1 LFKQHLHSL
10 MICFVQEP
18 TRNSYLRANIY
29 MKRILLLPL
38 LFCCA
43 QFTMAQPRFI
53 KKIFFEKDSSKR
65 SSLLP
70 LPLVAYSQETGLEL
84 GFAALYSFY
93 SDTTNHNTKVSNLYF
108 PVSYTFKNQSRIS
121 LKTDYWLPNNTY
133 HLTGDIGYSNYP
145 FNFYGIGNNTSSKDQ
160 DLLVQKRFHIIA
172 GAEKAVFTH
181 VFLGLNLDYEQDS
194 FKDDQPGGIFSSTAI
209 SGKQGGGS
217 LFYGPSLIYDSRN
230 TNTYT
235 LKGWYVNLNGGLVSK
250 LGRSDYNGGYF
261 NFDFRQ
267 FNPLTKKLV
276 LAFNGSY
283 EFTTG
288 SNTPFYLLQTLGNDQ
303 LMRGYYGGRFRDRNI
318 IALQS
323 ELRYR
328 LSDRVAMV
336 GFGGTGTVYN
346 TSFNFNQLKPNYGGG
361 LRYFFDVE
369 KGISI
374 RADYG
379 VGGKPAGEK
388 RQSGFYLS
396 LGEAF

>member
-1 LFKQHLHSL
+1 
-10 MICFVQEP
+10 MRI
-18 TRNSYLRANIY
+18 RNCRKSYLRANIY
-29 MKRILLLPL
+29 MKRILLLSL
-38 LFCCA
+38 FFCCA
-43 QFTMAQPRFI
+43 QFASAQPRFI

-70 LPLVAYSQETGLEL
+70 LPLVAYAQETGLEL

-93 SDTTNHNTKVSNLYF
+93 SDTSNHQTKVSNLYF

-133 HLTGDIGYSNYP
+133 HLTGDIGYSNFPY
-145 FNFYGIGNNTSSKDQ
+145 NFYGVGNNTKAADK
-160 DLLVQKRFHIIA
+160 DLLTQKRFHLIA

-181 VFLGLNLDYEQDS
+181 VFLGLNVDFENYS
-194 FKDDQPGGIFSSTAI
+194 FRDNQPGGIFSNQIFRDS
-209 SGKQGGGS
+209 QGGGT
-217 LFYGPSLIYDSRN
+217 LLYGPSLIFDNRN

-235 LKGWYVNLNGGLVSK
+235 LSGWYINLNGGIVNNLYK
-250 LGRSDYNGGYF
+250 TNYNGGYL

-267 FNPLTKKLV
+267 FTSLSKRFV

-283 EFTTG
+283 EFTLG
-288 SNTPFYLLQTLGNDQ
+288 NRTPFYLLQTFGNDQ
-303 LMRGYYGGRFRDRNI
+303 LMRGYYGGRFRDRDI

-328 LSDRVAMV
+328 MSDRFALV

-346 TSFNFNQLKPNYGGG
+346 KSFDLNQLKQNYGGG
-361 LRYFFDVE
+361 VRYFFDVE

-379 VGGKPAGEK
+379 VGEKPPGEK

>member
-1 LFKQHLHSL
+1 
-10 MICFVQEP
+10 
-18 TRNSYLRANIY
+18 
-29 MKRILLLPL
+29 MKRILFLLPI
-38 LFCCA
+38 FWCA
-43 QFTMAQPRFI
+43 YSASAQSHFI
-53 KKIFFEKDSSKR
+53 KKLFFEKDSSKT

-70 LPLVAYSQETGLEL
+70 LPLVAYSQETGLEF

-93 SDTTNHNTKVSNLYF
+93 ADTSHKNTKVSNLYF

-121 LKTDYWLPNNTY
+121 LKTDYWLPGNTY
-133 HLTGDIGYSNYP
+133 HLTADIGYSNFP
-145 FNFYGIGNNTSSKDQ
+145 FNFYGIGNNTRSTSKT
-160 DLLVQKRFHIIA
+160 LLTQKRFHAII

-181 VFLGLNLDYEQDS
+181 VFLGLNADYEDYS
-194 FKDDQPGGIFSSTAI
+194 FKDQLINTNL
-209 SGKQGGGS
+209 SGKQGGGN
-217 LFYGPSLIYDSRN
+217 LLYGPGLSFDNRN

-235 LKGWYVNLNGGLVSK
+235 LKGFYANLNGGLVSSINQ
-250 LGRSDYNGGYF
+250 SDYNGAYF

-267 FNPLTKKLV
+267 FNSISKKLV

-283 EFTTG
+283 QFTTG

-303 LMRGYYGGRFRDRNI
+303 LMRGYYGGRFRDKYI

-328 LSDRVAMV
+328 LSDRIAAV

-346 TSFNFNQLKPNYGGG
+346 SVFTFNQLKPNYGGG

-379 VGGKPAGEK
+379 VGEKPAGEK

>member
-1 LFKQHLHSL
+1 
-10 MICFVQEP
+10 
-18 TRNSYLRANIY
+18 
-29 MKRILLLPL
+29 MKRILFLLPIFL
-38 LFCCA
+38 CI
-43 QFTMAQPRFI
+43 QFAAAQPRFI
-53 KKIFFEKDSSKR
+53 RKMFLEKDSSKR

-70 LPLVAYSQETGLEL
+70 LPLIAFAQETGLEV
-84 GFAALYSFY
+84 GVAALYSFY
-93 SDTTNHNTKVSNLYF
+93 ADTANHNTKVSNLYF
-108 PVSYTFKNQSRIS
+108 PVSYTVKNQSRIS
-121 LKTDYWLPNNTY
+121 LKTDYWLPKNTY
-133 HLTGDIGYSNYP
+133 HLTADIGYSNFP
-145 FNFYGIGNNTSSKDQ
+145 FNFYGIGNNTSSINK
-160 DLLVQKRFHIIA
+160 DLLTQKRFHFIA

-181 VFLGLNLDYEQDS
+181 LFLGLNVDYEQEAFEDN
-194 FKDDQPGGIFSSTAI
+194 QPGGIFSNTNI
-209 SGKQGGGS
+209 PGKQGGGN
-217 LFYGPSLIYDSRN
+217 LFYGPSLILDNRN

-235 LKGWYVNLNGGLVSK
+235 LKGWYINLNGGLVSNIH
-250 LGRSDYNGGYF
+250 RSNYNGGYL

-267 FNPLTKKLV
+267 FNSLTKKLV

-318 IALQS
+318 VALQS

-328 LSDRVAMV
+328 LSDRVAVV

-346 TSFNFNQLKPNYGGG
+346 SVLQLKYLKPNYGGG

-379 VGGKPAGEK
+379 VGEKPAGEK

>member
-1 LFKQHLHSL
+1 
-10 MICFVQEP
+10 
-18 TRNSYLRANIY
+18 
-29 MKRILLLPL
+29 MKRILFLLPIFL
-38 LFCCA
+38 CTHFA
-43 QFTMAQPRFI
+43 SAQPRFI
-53 KKIFFEKDSSKR
+53 RKIFLEKDSSKR

-70 LPLVAYSQETGLEL
+70 LPLVAYAQETGLEL

-93 SDTTNHNTKVSNLYF
+93 TDTSHKNTKVSNLYL

-121 LKTDYWLPNNTY
+121 LKTDYWLPANSY
-133 HLTGDIGYSNYP
+133 HLTADIGYSNFP
-145 FNFYGIGNNTSSKDQ
+145 FNFYGIGNDTRSINKT
-160 DLLVQKRFHIIA
+160 LLTQKRFHAIA

-181 VFLGLNLDYEQDS
+181 LFLGLNSDYEDYS
-194 FKDDQPGGIFSSTAI
+194 FKDQLINTNLP
-209 SGKQGGGS
+209 GKQGGGS
-217 LFYGPSLIYDSRN
+217 LFYGPSLIFDNRN

-235 LKGWYVNLNGGLVSK
+235 LKGFYANLNGGLVSSIN
-250 LGRSDYNGGYF
+250 RSDYNGGYL

-267 FNPLTKKLV
+267 FNSISKKLV

-283 EFTTG
+283 QFTTG

-303 LMRGYYGGRFRDRNI
+303 LMRGYYGGRFRDKYI

-328 LSDRVAMV
+328 LSDRIAVV
-336 GFGGTGTVYN
+336 GFGGTGTVYHSVFDLN
-346 TSFNFNQLKPNYGGG
+346 DLKPNYGGG

-379 VGGKPAGEK
+379 VGEKPAGEK

>member
-1 LFKQHLHSL
+1 
-10 MICFVQEP
+10 
-18 TRNSYLRANIY
+18 
-29 MKRILLLPL
+29 MKRILFLLPFFL
-38 LFCCA
+38 CA
-43 QFTMAQPRFI
+43 QFSFAQSRFI
-53 KKIFFEKDSSKR
+53 RKLFLEKDSSKR

-70 LPLVAYSQETGLEL
+70 LPLVAYAQETGLEI

-93 SDTTNHNTKVSNLYF
+93 ADTSNHNTKVSNLYF

-121 LKTDYWLPNNTY
+121 LKTDYWLSGNTY
-133 HLTGDIGYSNYP
+133 HLTGDIGYSNFP
-145 FNFYGIGNNTSSKDQ
+145 FNFYGIGNNTSAANK
-160 DLLVQKRFHIIA
+160 DLLVQKRFHLIA
-172 GAEKAVFTH
+172 GAEKAVFNH
-181 VFLGLNLDYEQDS
+181 VFLGLNLDYEQDA
-194 FKDDQPGGIFSSTAI
+194 FKDEQPGGIFSTTAI
-209 SGKQGGGS
+209 PGKQGGGN
-217 LFYGPSLIYDSRN
+217 LFYGPSLIFDNRN

-235 LKGWYVNLNGGLVSK
+235 LNGLYVNVNGGLISK
-250 LGRSDYNGGYF
+250 INRSNYNGGYF

-267 FNPLTKKLV
+267 FNSLTKKLV

-318 IALQS
+318 LALQS

-328 LSDRVAMV
+328 LSDRIAMV
-336 GFGGTGTVYN
+336 VFGGTGTVYN
-346 TSFNFNQLKPNYGGG
+346 TSFSFNDLKPNYGGG

-379 VGGKPAGEK
+379 VGEKPAGEK

>member
-1 LFKQHLHSL
+1 
-10 MICFVQEP
+10 
-18 TRNSYLRANIY
+18 
-29 MKRILLLPL
+29 MKRILFLLPFF
-38 LFCCA
+38 LFVQSTKA
-43 QFTMAQPRFI
+43 QSRFI
-53 KKIFFEKDSSKR
+53 KKLFSEKDSSKR

-70 LPLVAYSQETGLEL
+70 LPLVAYAQETGLEL

-93 SDTTNHNTKVSNLYF
+93 SDTSNRNTKVSNLYF

-121 LKTDYWLPNNTY
+121 LKTDYWLPGNTY
-133 HLTGDIGYSNYP
+133 HLTGDIGYSNFP
-145 FNFYGIGNNTSSKDQ
+145 FSFYGIGNNTLGINKT
-160 DLLVQKRFHIIA
+160 LLTQKRFHAIL

-181 VFLGLNLDYEQDS
+181 VFWGLNADYENYS
-194 FKDDQPGGIFSSTAI
+194 FKDDQPASYFSTTNI

-217 LFYGPSLIYDSRN
+217 LFYGPSLIFDNRN
-230 TNTYT
+230 INTYT
-235 LKGWYVNLNGGLVSK
+235 LKGLYVNLNGGLISNIN
-250 LGRSDYNGGYF
+250 RTDYNGGYV

-267 FNPLTKKLV
+267 FNSLSKKFV

-283 EFTTG
+283 QFTTG

-303 LMRGYYGGRFRDRNI
+303 LMRGYYSGRYRDKFI
-318 IALQS
+318 LALQS

-328 LSDRVAMV
+328 LSDRIALV
-336 GFGGTGTVYN
+336 GFGGTGTVYHA
-346 TSFNFNQLKPNYGGG
+346 TFDLNQLKPNYGGG

-379 VGGKPAGEK
+379 VGEKSSGEK

>member
-1 LFKQHLHSL
+1 
-10 MICFVQEP
+10 
-18 TRNSYLRANIY
+18 
-29 MKRILLLPL
+29 MKRILFLLPFFL
-38 LFCCA
+38 YTQFSAA
-43 QFTMAQPRFI
+43 QSRFI

-70 LPLVAYSQETGLEL
+70 LPLIAYAQETGLEI

-93 SDTTNHNTKVSNLYF
+93 SDTSNHQTKVSNLYF

-121 LKTDYWLPNNTY
+121 LKTDYWLPKNTY
-133 HLTGDIGYSNYP
+133 HLTADIGYSNFP
-145 FNFYGIGNNTSSKDQ
+145 FSFYGIGNNTSSANK
-160 DLLVQKRFHIIA
+160 DLLVQKRLHAIA

-181 VFLGLNLDYEQDS
+181 VFLGLNADYENYS
-194 FKDDQPGGIFSSTAI
+194 FRDYQPASYFSTTNI
-209 SGKQGGGS
+209 SGKQGGGT
-217 LFYGPSLIYDSRN
+217 LFYGPSLIFDNRN

-235 LKGWYVNLNGGLVSK
+235 LSGFYANLNGGLISNISK
-250 LGRSDYNGGYF
+250 TDYNGNYV

-267 FNPLTKKLV
+267 FNSISKKFV

-283 EFTTG
+283 QFTTG
-288 SNTPFYLLQTLGNDQ
+288 NNTPFYLLQTLGNDQ
-303 LMRGYYGGRFRDRNI
+303 LMRGYYGGRYRDKHI

-328 LSDRVAMV
+328 LSDRIAMV

-346 TSFNFNQLKPNYGGG
+346 TTFNLGELKPNYGGG

-379 VGGKPAGEK
+379 VGEK

>member
-1 LFKQHLHSL
+1 MEYFNEYNQP
-10 MICFVQEP
+10 VQLP
-18 TRNSYLRANIY
+18 DQLSSHHYF
-29 MKRILLLPL
+29 MKRILFLLPVFL
-38 LFCCA
+38 CA
-43 QFTMAQPRFI
+43 QFATAQFRSVR
-53 KKIFFEKDSSKR
+53 KFFLEKDSSKR

-93 SDTTNHNTKVSNLYF
+93 SDTSNHNTKVSNVYF
-108 PVSYTFKNQSRIS
+108 PISYTFKNQSRIS
-121 LKTDYWLPNNTY
+121 LKTDYWLPKNTY
-133 HLTGDIGYSNYP
+133 HLTADVGYSNFP
-145 FNFYGIGNNTSSKDQ
+145 FNFYGIGNDTRSINKV
-160 DLLVQKRFHIIA
+160 LLTQKRFHVIA
-172 GAEKAVFTH
+172 GAEKAVFKH
-181 VFLGLNLDYEQDS
+181 FFVGLNADYENYS
-194 FKDDQPGGIFSSTAI
+194 FKDELLNFNIP
-209 SGKQGGGS
+209 GKQGGGS
-217 LFYGPSLIYDSRN
+217 LFYGPGLIFDGRN

-235 LKGWYVNLNGGLVSK
+235 LNGLYVNLNGGLVSNIS
-250 LGRSDYNGGYF
+250 RTNYNGGYV

-267 FNPLTKKLV
+267 FNSISKKLV

-283 EFTTG
+283 QFTTG

-303 LMRGYYGGRFRDRNI
+303 LMRGYYGGRFRDKYI

-328 LSDRVAMV
+328 MSDRLAVV

-346 TSFNFNQLKPNYGGG
+346 SVFTFNQLKPNYGGG

-379 VGGKPAGEK
+379 VGEKPAGEK

>member
-1 LFKQHLHSL
+1 MKCILFLL
-10 MICFVQEP
+10 PVFLFVQSV
-18 TRNSYLRANIY
+18 N
-29 MKRILLLPL
+29 
-38 LFCCA
+38 A
-43 QFTMAQPRFI
+43 QSRFI
-53 KKIFFEKDSSKR
+53 KKLFFEKDSSKR

-70 LPLVAYSQETGLEL
+70 LPLIAYSQETGLEL

-93 SDTTNHNTKVSNLYF
+93 SDTSGHHTKVSNLYF

-121 LKTDYWLPNNTY
+121 IKTDYWLPENTY
-133 HLTGDIGYSNYP
+133 HLTADIGYSNFP
-145 FNFYGIGNNTSSKDQ
+145 FNFYGIGNDTRNINKTLITQ
-160 DLLVQKRFHIIA
+160 RRFHAIA

-181 VFLGLNLDYEQDS
+181 VFLGLNVDYENYS
-194 FKDDQPGGIFSSTAI
+194 FKDQLINSNIP
-209 SGKQGGGS
+209 GKQGGGS
-217 LFYGPSLIYDSRN
+217 LFYGPSLIFDNRN

-235 LKGWYVNLNGGLVSK
+235 LNGFYANLNGGLISNIS
-250 LGRSDYNGGYF
+250 RTDYNGGYL

-267 FNPLTKKLV
+267 FNSISKKLV

-283 EFTTG
+283 QFTTG

-303 LMRGYYGGRFRDRNI
+303 LMRGYYGGRFRDKHI

-328 LSDRVAMV
+328 MSDRLAAV
-336 GFGGTGTVYN
+336 GFSGTGSVYN
-346 TSFNFNQLKPNYGGG
+346 TSFNLNQLKPNYGGG

-379 VGGKPAGEK
+379 VGKKPTGEK

>member
-1 LFKQHLHSL
+1 

-18 TRNSYLRANIY
+18 TRNSYLRADIY
-29 MKRILLLPL
+29 MKRILLLSL
-38 LFCCA
+38 FFCCA
-43 QFTMAQPRFI
+43 QFAFAQPRFI

-70 LPLVAYSQETGLEL
+70 LPLVAYAQETGLEI

-93 SDTTNHNTKVSNLYF
+93 ADTSNHNTKVSNVYL

-133 HLTGDIGYSNYP
+133 HLTADVGFSNFP
-145 FNFYGIGNNTSSKDQ
+145 FNFYGIGNQTKSTDK
-160 DLLVQKRFHIIA
+160 DLLTQKRFHVIA

-181 VFLGLNLDYEQDS
+181 VFLGLNIDYEDDA
-194 FKDDQPGGIFSSTAI
+194 FKNNQPGGIFSNQTFRGS
-209 SGKQGGGS
+209 QGGGS
-217 LFYGPSLIYDSRN
+217 LLYGPSLIFDNRN

-235 LKGWYVNLNGGLVSK
+235 LKGLYVNLNGGIVNNVY
-250 LGRSDYNGGYF
+250 RTNYNGGYL

-267 FNPLTKKLV
+267 FTSLSKRFV

-283 EFTTG
+283 EFTLG
-288 SNTPFYLLQTLGNDQ
+288 NRTPFYLLQTLGNDQ
-303 LMRGYYGGRFRDRNI
+303 LMRGYYGGRFRDRDI

-328 LSDRVAMV
+328 MSDRWAAV

-346 TSFNFNQLKPNYGGG
+346 KNFNLNQLKPNYGGG

-379 VGGKPAGEK
+379 VGEKPPGEK

>member
-1 LFKQHLHSL
+1 
-10 MICFVQEP
+10 
-18 TRNSYLRANIY
+18 

-43 QFTMAQPRFI
+43 QFAAAQPRFI
-53 KKIFFEKDSSKR
+53 KKMFFEKDSSKR

-70 LPLVAYSQETGLEL
+70 LPLVAYAQETGLEI

-93 SDTTNHNTKVSNLYF
+93 SDTSNHQTKVSNLYF

-133 HLTGDIGYSNYP
+133 HLTADVGYSNYP
-145 FNFYGIGNNTSSKDQ
+145 FNFYGIGNNTSSANA
-160 DLLVQKRFHIIA
+160 DLLTQKRFHVIA

-181 VFLGLNLDYEQDS
+181 LFLGLNVDYEDYA
-194 FKDDQPGGIFSSTAI
+194 FKDDQPGGIFSTQNFP
-209 SGKQGGGS
+209 GKQGGGT
-217 LFYGPSLIYDSRN
+217 LFYGPTLIFDNRN

-235 LKGWYVNLNGGLVSK
+235 LKGLYVNLNGGIVNNLY
-250 LGRSDYNGGYF
+250 RTNYDGGYL

-267 FNPLTKKLV
+267 FNSLSKKFV

-283 EFTTG
+283 EFTLG
-288 SNTPFYLLQTLGNDQ
+288 NRTPFYLLQTLGNDQ
-303 LMRGYYGGRFRDRNI
+303 LMRGYYSGRFRDRNI
-318 IALQS
+318 VALQS

-328 LSDRVAMV
+328 MSDRVAIV
-336 GFGGTGTVYN
+336 SFGGTGTVYN
-346 TSFNFNQLKPNYGGG
+346 KSFNLNQLKPNYGSG

-379 VGGKPAGEK
+379 VGEKPAGEK

>member
-1 LFKQHLHSL
+1 
-10 MICFVQEP
+10 
-18 TRNSYLRANIY
+18 
-29 MKRILLLPL
+29 MKRILFLLPVF
-38 LFCCA
+38 LFVQSANA
-43 QFTMAQPRFI
+43 QSRFI
-53 KKIFFEKDSSKR
+53 RKLFFEKDSSKR

-93 SDTTNHNTKVSNLYF
+93 SDTSNHNTKVSNLYF

-121 LKTDYWLPNNTY
+121 IKTDYWLPKNTY
-133 HLTGDIGYSNYP
+133 HLTADIGYSNFP
-145 FNFYGIGNNTSSKDQ
+145 FNFYGIGNDTRSTNKT
-160 DLLVQKRFHIIA
+160 LLTQRRFHAVA
-172 GAEKAVFTH
+172 GVEKAVFTP
-181 VFLGLNLDYEQDS
+181 VFLGLNADYEDYS
-194 FKDDQPGGIFSSTAI
+194 FKNQLNNPTVP
-209 SGKQGGGS
+209 GKQGGGS
-217 LFYGPSLIYDSRN
+217 LFYGPSLIFDSRN

-235 LKGWYVNLNGGLVSK
+235 LKGFYADLNGGLVSNISK
-250 LGRSDYNGGYF
+250 TDYNGAYF

-267 FNPLTKKLV
+267 FNSISKKLV

-283 EFTTG
+283 QFTTG

-303 LMRGYYGGRFRDRNI
+303 LMRGYYGGRFRDKYI

-328 LSDRVAMV
+328 LSDRIAVV
-336 GFGGTGTVYN
+336 GFGGTGTVYH
-346 TSFNFNQLKPNYGGG
+346 TNFSLNQLKPNYGGG

-379 VGGKPAGEK
+379 VGEKPPGEK

>member
-1 LFKQHLHSL
+1 
-10 MICFVQEP
+10 
-18 TRNSYLRANIY
+18 
-29 MKRILLLPL
+29 MKRILFLLPVF
-38 LFCCA
+38 LFLQSTNA
-43 QFTMAQPRFI
+43 QSRFI
-53 KKIFFEKDSSKR
+53 RKLFFEKDSSKR

-70 LPLVAYSQETGLEL
+70 LPLIAYAQETGLEL

-93 SDTTNHNTKVSNLYF
+93 ADTSNHQTKVSNLYF

-121 LKTDYWLPNNTY
+121 IKTDYWLPNNTD
-133 HLTGDIGYSNYP
+133 HLTADVGFSNFP
-145 FNFYGIGNNTSSKDQ
+145 FNFYGIGNQTKSIDK
-160 DLLVQKRFHIIA
+160 DLLTQKRFHVIA

-181 VFLGLNLDYEQDS
+181 VFLGFNIDYEDYS
-194 FKDDQPGGIFSSTAI
+194 FKNNQPGGIFSTQTFRDS
-209 SGKQGGGS
+209 QGGGS
-217 LFYGPSLIYDSRN
+217 LLYGPSLIFDNRN

-235 LKGWYVNLNGGLVSK
+235 LKGLYINLNGGIVNNLY
-250 LGRSDYNGGYF
+250 RTNYNGGYL

-267 FNPLTKKLV
+267 FNSLSKRFV

-283 EFTTG
+283 EFTLG
-288 SNTPFYLLQTLGNDQ
+288 NRTPFYLLQTLGNDQ
-303 LMRGYYGGRFRDRNI
+303 LMRGYYGGRFRDKYI
-318 IALQS
+318 VALQS

-328 LSDRVAMV
+328 LTDRIAIV

-346 TSFNFNQLKPNYGGG
+346 SVFTFNQLKPNYGSG

-379 VGGKPAGEK
+379 IGEKPIGEK

>member
-1 LFKQHLHSL
+1 
-10 MICFVQEP
+10 
-18 TRNSYLRANIY
+18 
-29 MKRILLLPL
+29 MKRILFLLPVFL
-38 LFCCA
+38 YA
-43 QFTMAQPRFI
+43 QFAEAQPRFI
-53 KKIFFEKDSSKR
+53 KKMFFEKDSSKR

-70 LPLVAYSQETGLEL
+70 LPLIAYAQETGLEI

-93 SDTTNHNTKVSNLYF
+93 SDTSSRNTKVSNLYF

-121 LKTDYWLPNNTY
+121 LKTDYWLPGNTY
-133 HLTGDIGYSNYP
+133 HLTADIGYSNFP
-145 FNFYGIGNNTSSKDQ
+145 FNFYGIGNGTRSLNK
-160 DLLVQKRFHIIA
+160 DLLTQKRFHAIV

-181 VFLGLNLDYEQDS
+181 VFLGLNLDYEDYS
-194 FKDDQPGGIFSSTAI
+194 FKDQQPGGSFSNENI

-217 LFYGPSLIYDSRN
+217 LFYGPGLIFDDRN

-235 LKGWYVNLNGGLVSK
+235 LNGLYVNLNGGLVSNIN
-250 LGRSDYNGGYF
+250 RTDYNGSYL

-267 FNPLTKKLV
+267 FNSITKKLV

-283 EFTTG
+283 QFITG

-303 LMRGYYGGRFRDRNI
+303 LMRGYYGGRFRDKYI

-328 LSDRVAMV
+328 LSDRVAVV
-336 GFGGTGTVYN
+336 GFGGSGTVYN
-346 TSFNFNQLKPNYGGG
+346 SGFSFNDLKPNYGGG

-379 VGGKPAGEK
+379 VGEKPAGEK

>member
-1 LFKQHLHSL
+1 

-29 MKRILLLPL
+29 MKRILLLPI

-43 QFTMAQPRFI
+43 NFAASQPRFI

-70 LPLVAYSQETGLEL
+70 LPLVAYAQETGLEI

-121 LKTDYWLPNNTY
+121 LKTDYWLPDNTY
-133 HLTGDIGYSNYP
+133 HLTADIGYSNFP
-145 FNFYGIGNNTSSKDQ
+145 FNFYGIGNNTISTNK
-160 DLLVQKRFHIIA
+160 DLLTQKRYHVIA
-172 GAEKAVFTH
+172 GAEKAVFTN
-181 VFLGLNLDYEQDS
+181 VFLGLNADYENYS
-194 FKDDQPGGIFSSTAI
+194 FKDDQSGRLFSNTNI
-209 SGKQGGGS
+209 PGKQGGGS
-217 LFYGPSLIYDSRN
+217 LFYGASLIYDDRN

-235 LKGWYVNLNGGLVSK
+235 LNGLYVNLNGGLASNINQT
-250 LGRSDYNGGYF
+250 DYNGGYL

-267 FNPLTKKLV
+267 FNSLSKKLV

-283 EFTTG
+283 QFTTG

-303 LMRGYYGGRFRDRNI
+303 LMRGYYGGRFRDKYI

-328 LSDRVAMV
+328 VSDRVAMV

-346 TSFNFNQLKPNYGGG
+346 TTFNLNGLKPNYGGG

>member
-1 LFKQHLHSL
+1 
-10 MICFVQEP
+10 MD
-18 TRNSYLRANIY
+18 YLRTQIS
-29 MKRILLLPL
+29 MKRILFLLPIFL
-38 LFCCA
+38 CA
-43 QFTMAQPRFI
+43 QLVTAQSRFI
-53 KKIFFEKDSSKR
+53 RKLFFEKDSSKR

-70 LPLVAYSQETGLEL
+70 LPLVAYAQETGPEI

-93 SDTTNHNTKVSNLYF
+93 ADTANRDTKVSNLYF

-133 HLTGDIGYSNYP
+133 HLTADVGYSNFP
-145 FNFYGIGNNTSSKDQ
+145 FSFYGIGNNTSSINKT
-160 DLLVQKRFHIIA
+160 LLTQKRFHAIA

-181 VFLGLNLDYEQDS
+181 VFLGLNLDYENYS
-194 FKDDQPGGIFSSTAI
+194 FKNDQPASYFSTTNF

-217 LFYGPSLIYDSRN
+217 LLYGPSLIFDNRN

-235 LKGWYVNLNGGLVSK
+235 LNGLYANFNGGLVSNISK
-250 LGRSDYNGGYF
+250 TDYNGGYV

-267 FNPLTKKLV
+267 FNSLSKKLV

-283 EFTTG
+283 QFTTG

-303 LMRGYYGGRFRDRNI
+303 LMRGYYGGRFRDQYI
-318 IALQS
+318 VALQS

-328 LSDRVAMV
+328 MSDRIAVV
-336 GFGGTGTVYN
+336 GFGGTGTVYH
-346 TSFNFNQLKPNYGGG
+346 TDFNLNQLKPNYGGG

-379 VGGKPAGEK
+379 IGEKPAGEK